1 MISEKQYLEAK
12 RIIEQYDKEQ
22 REYNKPKQRSSSI
35 SKEQWGVHINHCCS
49 ECGCKYGNDDC
60 PVELDL
66 VKQEHFCMDCYAFD
80 LISAH
85 GR

>member
-12 RIIEQYDKEQ
+12 RIILEYEKEQ
-22 REYNKPKQRSSSI
+22 LEYIKPKERKTSI
-35 SKEQWGVHINHCCS
+35 PKEQWGVHINHCCS
-49 ECGCKYGNDDC
+49 DCGCKYGDDDC

-66 VKQEHFCMDCYAFD
+66 IKQNYFCADCYEFE
-80 LISAH
+80 LITAH